1 MQYPSVLIL
10 LAICLLFIFID
21 WSLLLR
27 SNISKESISM
37 HHTPLFMKIFYD
49 DKKLFWSFRKY
60 LLFTVLCGGGVLC
73 GHWAVTE
80 WGLVTV
86 LCRPLLTNTG
96 SGWSQVSTPSPE
108 HQQFAVAYIQTWDVE
123 DLNDI
128 TSLELFINRLPLSP
142 FHFNTNSMCTFCHCI
157 NIILI
162 AGPIPTDAD
171 KIMFRY
177 MVLPGFYPPLL
188 RHMTS

>member
-37 HHTPLFMKIFYD
+37 HHTSLFIKIFYD

-60 LLFTVLCGGGVLC
+60 FVFTVLCGGGVLC

-86 LCRPLLTNTG
+86 LCRPLLPNTG
-96 SGWSQVSTPSPE
+96 TGWSQHPHHQ

-123 DLNDI
+123 NLNDI
-128 TSLELFINRLPLSP
+128 TSLGLFINRLPLSP
-142 FHFNTNSMCTFCHCI
+142 FCFNNTNSMCTFCHCI
-157 NIILI
+157 NIILR
-162 AGPIPTDAD
+162 AWPRPIPI
-171 KIMFRY
+171 K
-177 MVLPGFYPPLL
+177 
-188 RHMTS
+188 